1 MNQVKPINAK
11 LFSMVEGLE
20 DAGNHCVVVKGIVEI
35 MHKLWCFINKGLS
48 EINVYYYKVQILL
61 LQRGKMS
68 INR

>member
-35 MHKLWCFINKGLS
+35 MHKRWCLIKILR